1 MDEKTFDGLL
11 DSYLFE
17 DLGSGDVST
26 NLISERNITAIITA
40 NSTGFIYGVKIIR
53 LFMKKHGLKSKF
65 YIKDGELLKKGF
77 IVAKIFGSAKK
88 ILIMERVI
96 LNLLSVLSGV
106 TTETK
111 KYSDLLLKCGS
122 KAKITA
128 TRKTH
133 PGLRFLEKEAVKAG
147 GGNPHRYGLYDM
159 IMLKD
164 NHLKMLGLDIAKAVS
179 LAKKSSKKLKI
190 EVEVSTPK
198 AALNAAKA
206 GADIVMLDN
215 MTPANMRKAIELI
228 VQASLRRKLLIEA
241 SGNISLKTIPKISKL
256 DLDWISTSKITLDI
270 TPFDFGLDFN

>member
-1 MDEKTFDGLL
+1 MAEKTFDGLL

-17 DLGSGDVST
+17 DLGSGDVSA

-40 NSTGFIYGVKIIR
+40 KSTGFIYGVKIIR

>member
-1 MDEKTFDGLL
+1 
-11 DSYLFE
+11 
-17 DLGSGDVST
+17 
-26 NLISERNITAIITA
+26 
-40 NSTGFIYGVKIIR
+40 
-53 LFMKKHGLKSKF
+53 
-65 YIKDGELLKKGF
+65 
-77 IVAKIFGSAKK
+77 
-88 ILIMERVI
+88 
-96 LNLLSVLSGV
+96 
-106 TTETK
+106 
-111 KYSDLLLKCGS
+111 
-122 KAKITA
+122 
-128 TRKTH
+128 
-133 PGLRFLEKEAVKAG
+133 
-147 GGNPHRYGLYDM
+147 M